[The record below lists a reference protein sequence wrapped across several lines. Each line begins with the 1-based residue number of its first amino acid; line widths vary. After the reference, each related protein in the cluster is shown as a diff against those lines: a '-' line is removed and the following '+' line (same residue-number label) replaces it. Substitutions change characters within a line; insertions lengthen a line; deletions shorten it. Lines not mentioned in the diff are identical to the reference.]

1 MAKYEQPE
9 IKIFH
14 GNKKGPSLLIFGAIH
29 GDEICGP
36 FSIKKIIK
44 DIESKRIIIEKG
56 TVILV
61 PICNPTA
68 YKKRTRFVEENL
80 NRVFKTWSNS
90 NSYEKKLANSLTLLV
105 KKCDIF
111 LDIHS
116 MEAKSVPMTFI
127 DSPNK
132 SNVSFSRILGANYSI
147 EGWPELYRKNGQGIS
162 SYDTMAYAEKHSKKC
177 AVIECGQH
185 KDINSKKV
193 AYQAIIN
200 TLRYFGFV
208 DGKTKSKKLIKID
221 AKSLFTKKD
230 DNDKLSRKWK
240 NFDRFKKGEIL
251 ARKSDGEKI
260 IAPFDGIMVLPNNK
274 AQTGT
279 EWFYLGTI
287 KQ

>member
-1 MAKYEQPE
+1 
-9 IKIFH
+9 
-14 GNKKGPSLLIFGAIH
+14 LLIFGAIH
-29 GDEICGP
+29 GDEVCGP

-56 TVILV
+56 TIVLV
-61 PICNPTA
+61 PICNPIA
-68 YKKRTRFVEENL
+68 YKKRMRFVEENL

-105 KKCDIF
+105 KNCDIF

-193 AYQAIIN
+193 AYQTIIN
-200 TLRYFGFV
+200 TLRHFGFI
-208 DGKTKSKKLIKID
+208 DGKVKSKKLSEIRMKKLFIKEN
-221 AKSLFTKKD
+221 KKD
-230 DNDKLSRKWK
+230 FLIKNWK
-240 NFDRFKKGEIL
+240 NFDSFKKGDIL
-251 ARKSDGEKI
+251 ASKSDGKKI
-260 IAPFDGIMVLPNNK
+260 IAAFNGVIIFPNEK
-274 AQTGT
+274 AKVGT

>member
-14 GNKKGPSLLIFGAIH
+14 GNKKGLSLLIFGAIH
-29 GDEICGP
+29 GDEVCGP
-36 FSIKKIIK
+36 FSIKKTTK

-61 PICNPTA
+61 PICNPIA
-68 YKKRTRFVEENL
+68 YKKRMRFVEENL

-105 KKCDIF
+105 KNCDIF

-193 AYQAIIN
+193 AYQTIIN
-200 TLRYFGFV
+200 TLRHFGFI
-208 DGKTKSKKLIKID
+208 DGKVKSKKLSEIRMKKLFIKEN
-221 AKSLFTKKD
+221 KKD
-230 DNDKLSRKWK
+230 FLIKNWK
-240 NFDRFKKGEIL
+240 NFDSFKKGDIL
-251 ARKSDGEKI
+251 ASKSDGKKI
-260 IAPFDGIMVLPNNK
+260 IAAFNGVIIFPNEK
-274 AQTGT
+274 AKVGT

>member
-14 GNKKGPSLLIFGAIH
+14 GNKKGLSLLIFGAIH
-29 GDEICGP
+29 GDEVCGP

-56 TVILV
+56 TIVLV
-61 PICNPTA
+61 PICNPIA
-68 YKKRTRFVEENL
+68 YKKRMRFVEENL

-105 KKCDIF
+105 KNCDIF

-193 AYQAIIN
+193 AYQTIIN
-200 TLRYFGFV
+200 TLRHFGFI
-208 DGKTKSKKLIKID
+208 DGKVKSKKLSEIRMKKLFIKEN
-221 AKSLFTKKD
+221 KKD
-230 DNDKLSRKWK
+230 FLIKNWK
-240 NFDRFKKGEIL
+240 NFDSFKKGDIL
-251 ARKSDGEKI
+251 ASKSDGKKI
-260 IAPFDGIMVLPNNK
+260 IAAFNGVIIFPNEK
-274 AQTGT
+274 AKVGT